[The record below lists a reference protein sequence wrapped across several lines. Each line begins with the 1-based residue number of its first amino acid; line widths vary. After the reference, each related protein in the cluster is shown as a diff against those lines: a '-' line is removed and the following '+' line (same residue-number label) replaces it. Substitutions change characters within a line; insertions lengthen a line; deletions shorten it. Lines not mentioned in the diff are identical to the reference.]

1 MAAKNE
7 KEQKAEWSQ
16 QVHLA
21 IHHAL
26 GDIKGGKSTVKKAG
40 AKRVEFYVYVKSDSG
55 ETRETIQKKVAAKL
69 EESNLGVNQV
79 DYAWDHAASSFP
91 AIRIDLVDKSW
102 MYIIFKNEKSAKIPT
117 SVAESSQALFAARA
131 FQKGSPLDKCDQ
143 CSKHWAE
150 AYADCDIPQLS
161 KAKALDM
168 CANLNEEWVT
178 SNTLGA
184 NALLA
189 DNSLK
194 GANWKFHRGSK
205 TVEEIYKCFSKVKSI
220 EKQNRQDLNINPNK
234 WSPADIYLI
243 DKSWTKEDVKGEL
256 KNISTIDSL
265 NAKMQEWITDKKVI
279 GVSLKKMKSN
289 PTIKDMNFVGKEYQ
303 LDVEYTGIS
312 APPTSTS
319 GYIEIKVTTNGSGGT
334 KKKKINFR
342 NFTDQGGFSGEVLE
356 PGGSARHGKISHGPI
371 DEVLTMLGYK
381 SLPANNVARSECFQK
396 GQWMAKKNVELGFM
410 PQSDAKAYAS
420 MVPGSTINFASSK
433 YLVLS
438 LFDSIGEDLKKP
450 SKMNTLAEVMYRYA
464 GSQIKGV
471 SAPYLKLM

>member
-1 MAAKNE
+1 MAISRQQEKN
-7 KEQKAEWSQ
+7 AEYSQ

-26 GDIKGGKSTVKKAG
+26 GNINGAKATVKKAG
-40 AKRVEFYVYVKSDSG
+40 AKRVEFYVYVTSGTG
-55 ETRETIQKKVAAKL
+55 ETRETIQQKVADKL
-69 EESNLGVNQV
+69 KESNLGVNQV

-91 AIRIDLVDKSW
+91 SIRIDLVDKSW
-102 MYIIFKNEKSAKIPT
+102 MYIIFKNEKSARIPT

-131 FQKGSPLDKCDQ
+131 FQKGSALDKCDQ

-220 EKQNRQDLNINPNK
+220 EKQNRRDLNINPNK

-243 DKSWTKEDVKGEL
+243 DKNWTKETVKGEL
-256 KNISTIDSL
+256 KDISTIDSL
-265 NAKMQEWITDKKVI
+265 NAKMQEWIENKKVI
-279 GVSLKKMKSN
+279 GVSLKKIKAN
-289 PTIKDMNFVGKEYQ
+289 PTIKDMNFVGKKYQ

-319 GYIEIKVTTNGSGGT
+319 GYIEIKVTTKSNGT

-356 PGGSARHGKISHGPI
+356 PGGAARHGKISHGPI

-381 SLPANNVARSECFQK
+381 SLPANNVARSECFKK
-396 GQWMAKKNVELGFM
+396 GEWMAKKNVDLEFM
-410 PQSDAKAYAS
+410 PQSDAEAYAA

-438 LFDSIGEDLKKP
+438 LFDRIEKDLNDS

-471 SAPYLKLM
+471 SAPYLKMS

>member
-1 MAAKNE
+1 
-7 KEQKAEWSQ
+7 
-16 QVHLA
+16 
-21 IHHAL
+21 
-26 GDIKGGKSTVKKAG
+26 
-40 AKRVEFYVYVKSDSG
+40 
-55 ETRETIQKKVAAKL
+55 
-69 EESNLGVNQV
+69 
-79 DYAWDHAASSFP
+79 
-91 AIRIDLVDKSW
+91 
-102 MYIIFKNEKSAKIPT
+102 
-117 SVAESSQALFAARA
+117 
-131 FQKGSPLDKCDQ
+131 
-143 CSKHWAE
+143 
-150 AYADCDIPQLS
+150 
-161 KAKALDM
+161 M
-168 CANLNEEWVT
+168 CANLNEECVK

-205 TVEEIYKCFSKVKSI
+205 TVDEIYKCFSKVKSI

-243 DKSWTKEDVKGEL
+243 DKDWTKETVKGEL
-256 KNISTIDSL
+256 KDISTIDSL

-279 GVSLKKMKSN
+279 GVSLKKIKDN
-289 PTIKDMNFVGKEYQ
+289 PRIKDMNFVGKEYQ

-319 GYIEIKVTTNGSGGT
+319 GYIEIKVTTNGSGA
-334 KKKKINFR
+334 KNKKINFR

-371 DEVLTMLGYK
+371 DEVLTMLKYK
-381 SLPANNVARSECFQK
+381 PLPANNVARSEAFKK
-396 GQWMAKKNVELGFM
+396 GEWMAKKNVELGFM
-410 PQSDAKAYAS
+410 PPSDVKVYAA

>member
-1 MAAKNE
+1 MAAKNG
-7 KEQKAEWSQ
+7 KEEKAEWSQ

-26 GDIKGGKSTVKKAG
+26 GNINGAKSTVKKAG
-40 AKRVEFYVYVKSDSG
+40 AKRVEFYVYVKSDTG

-69 EESNLGVNQV
+69 KAQNLGVNQV

-102 MYIIFKNEKSAKIPT
+102 MYIIFKNEKSARIPT

-131 FQKGSPLDKCDQ
+131 FQKGSALDKCDQ

-243 DKSWTKEDVKGEL
+243 DKNWTKETVKGEL
-256 KNISTIDSL
+256 KDISTIDSL
-265 NAKMQEWITDKKVI
+265 NAKMQEWIENKKVI
-279 GVSLKKMKSN
+279 GVSLKKIKAN
-289 PTIKDMNFVGKEYQ
+289 PTIKDMNFVDKVYQ

-319 GYIEIKVTTNGSGGT
+319 GYIEIKVTTKSNGT

-356 PGGSARHGKISHGPI
+356 PGGAARHGKISHGPI

-410 PQSDAKAYAS
+410 PQSDATAYAS

-438 LFDSIGEDLKKP
+438 LFDRIEKDLNDS

-471 SAPYLKLM
+471 SAPYLKMS